1 MSKSVLIL
9 DTPKSCAVCPMKLN
23 HDKEERLCAALKDSK
38 GEKVN
43 IGKHLKKDLK
53 KSPMCP
59 LIALSKLREKA
70 DVNYITTWQLIND
83 FSTWLEKRINVEEY
97 IINNTKGTRYSLT
110 ANERRTIYQ
119 TIKDAIENYGEEDVY
134 ELLHEFDEKEE
145 EEYE

>member
-23 HDKEERLCAALKDSK
+23 HDKEDWVCAVLKDSK
-38 GEKVN
+38 NYNIN
-43 IGKHLKKDLK
+43 IGKHLTKGLR

-110 ANERRTIYQ
+110 ANERRIIYQ
-119 TIKDAIENYGEEDVY
+119 TIKEAIENYGEEDVY
-134 ELLHEFDEKEE
+134 FLLHEFDEGEE
-145 EEYE
+145 